1 MNENI
6 QDYTIV
12 YPIPVEQAEQFA
24 RENIADIRY
33 VYDFAYKMGY
43 SRSYFYTKVSEAY
56 NMKPVELLREV
67 RFGCIREEILA
78 HQNETSRA
86 IAQRVGLRDEQA
98 LYKFLVRY
106 WDTNFTLL
114 RRQLLYNAVEKG

>member
-6 QDYTIV
+6 QDYTVV

-33 VYDFAYKMGY
+33 VYDLAYKMGY

-114 RRQLLYNAVEKG
+114 RKQLLFGPGKKE